1 MLLQAKECQDPPET
15 GGTKLADARA
25 FGNSPASEHLNSRV
39 SALGAM
45 RGEESLWVSAS
56 FSTVV
61 DKQGHLRGRGGVRM
75 GEG

>member
-1 MLLQAKECQDPPET
+1 MLLQAKECQDSPET
-15 GGTKLADARA
+15 GRTKLADPRA
-25 FGNSPASEHLNSRV
+25 FGNSPVLKHLNPRV

-45 RGEESLWVSAS
+45 RGEESLWISAS

-61 DKQGHLRGRGGVRM
+61 DKQGHLRGGGGVRM

>member
-1 MLLQAKECQDPPET
+1 MLLQARECQDPPET
-15 GGTKLADARA
+15 GGTKLADPRA
-25 FGNSPASEHLNSRV
+25 FGNSLASEHLNSRV

-45 RGEESLWVSAS
+45 RGEECLWVSAS

-61 DKQGHLRGRGGVRM
+61 DKQGHLRGGGGVRM